1 MPFELKN
8 NVNKG
13 LSNYLI
19 NIDYDKPLDLKA
31 INYKKPN
38 KKVARILINF
48 EKKEQNVEI
57 KNLNFTE
64 GKNVIKA
71 KKLDL
76 IKTNLYLYK
85 IFLLKPAKIE
95 KLTMILI
102 FLSKKY

>member
-1 MPFELKN
+1 M
-8 NVNKG
+8 
-13 LSNYLI
+13 I

-57 KNLNFTE
+57 VPNFTE

-85 IFLLKPAKIE
+85 IFLLNQQR
-95 KLTMILI
+95 
-102 FLSKKY
+102 

>member
-71 KKLDL
+71 KK
-76 IKTNLYLYK
+76 N
-85 IFLLKPAKIE
+85 
-95 KLTMILI
+95 
-102 FLSKKY
+102 

>member
-1 MPFELKN
+1 MLTKD
-8 NVNKG
+8 

-57 KNLNFTE
+57 KNLNF
-64 GKNVIKA
+64 KRVKM
-71 KKLDL
+71 L
-76 IKTNLYLYK
+76 
-85 IFLLKPAKIE
+85 
-95 KLTMILI
+95 
-102 FLSKKY
+102 

>member
-48 EKKEQNVEI
+48 EKKN
-57 KNLNFTE
+57 KML
-64 GKNVIKA
+64 
-71 KKLDL
+71 KL
-76 IKTNLYLYK
+76 K
-85 IFLLKPAKIE
+85 I
-95 KLTMILI
+95 
-102 FLSKKY
+102 

>member
-1 MPFELKN
+1 MSIFSPKKRTINLSGNYSLNNGDKLPFELKN

-64 GKNVIKA
+64 GKNVIK
-71 KKLDL
+71 
-76 IKTNLYLYK
+76 
-85 IFLLKPAKIE
+85 
-95 KLTMILI
+95 
-102 FLSKKY
+102 SKKN